1 MGNFNIKKS
10 IGRTLLIIVFSV
22 YLIIALIIT
31 AFHLVLEYNTT
42 KDNIQNN
49 LKHIYTIV
57 DKSIAQALW
66 EMNDEQLD
74 FLVDGMMN
82 FPDIIGVKITDN
94 KGEIISATGI
104 ILTINGIPVDY
115 DNESQIRRTG
125 DFYFVYEDSLVFNL
139 FSKDHFVGIL
149 SIYSDNNVIFARL
162 KTGVYLLILDTLLK
176 IIALGFIIRIVLYF
190 ILTKPLAYF
199 TGFINNLDFDDLED
213 VRLDIQSPGKNEL
226 KILEN
231 AFNNMIQNLRN
242 AITRQQE
249 AEYSLR
255 QSEKKYRDMFENAVE
270 GLYQTTAEGKFI
282 DINQSMANI
291 LGFGSPSEFLEYN
304 KKNNLYY
311 LNKKAWDRI
320 AIELLGNGF
329 ITGFETEYYHLNGS
343 KFWASISA
351 RIVNDSEGEFL
362 YCEGSMIDIT
372 EKKEKQEADRAREA
386 AEIASQTKSVFLA
399 NMSHEIRTPMNAI
412 IGLTELCLFTDLNTQ
427 QVDYLVKV
435 VTSAK
440 SLLGIIND
448 ILDISKIE
456 EGKLD
461 IEETPFNLEVVLQNI
476 SNTISFQAAEKGL
489 EFVINI
495 DSGVPMFLIGDPLR
509 LTQVLLNLGNNAI
522 KFTQKGEILIIVDSL
537 GQNNDDCSVEIKFS
551 VIDSGIGMTDKQ
563 QDSIFDSFQQADS
576 STSRKYG
583 GTGLGLAIS
592 RNLIELMGGHIW
604 LESAQDVGSGFFFT
618 LKLGIDI
625 KNKDI
630 SYVIPKELYCMDVLI
645 ISDNKAISKALV
657 QFGSSL
663 TFVSNEAD
671 SMSKAIEL
679 LQKNNFRMV
688 ILNETFLK
696 EDMNNYDL
704 ILKKSSNP
712 DLKILTLVS
721 PVMDEKFCSR
731 VMEAGIPGLLTKPV
745 TGSSLYDAV
754 IECFKTSIQSYP
766 SKILIEKEHKNLS
779 SIIPDNIRGASILVF
794 EDNPINQQI
803 IREILEREKFD
814 VTIVSNGSE
823 GLEKIK
829 EKNFNLIFMDIQ
841 MPGMD
846 GYEVTRKIRKYYSKN
861 KLPII
866 AMTAHAMETDRKKSL
881 LAGMNGFVSKPI
893 IVNHLYSVLSE
904 FIKPANYNADG
915 EIPITNDIS
924 QLPDYLPGLNIRQAL
939 SQLNN
944 MEKILVNTFKL
955 VRRNYRDFCIGILED
970 LDNGNW
976 EVINQKVHTL
986 YGLAATI
993 GANQLSE
1000 ICKEIENI
1008 TKEKGNETIFLN
1020 KDSSLIKDCRS
1031 RLDEVLQSLDSIEDL
1046 LDSRWSESDKRGIQ
1060 PDIPLLSYIEDLLIQ
1075 LGNSNYSTVEMISIL
1090 KQYNELEIYKNEVN
1104 YIEELITQFDFKKA
1118 IEQLLI
1124 IRSKLG

>member
-1 MGNFNIKKS
+1 MRNLNINKS

-31 AFHLVLEYNTT
+31 VFHLILEYNTT
-42 KDNIQNN
+42 KDNIQNS

-57 DKSIAQALW
+57 DKSLAQALW

-104 ILTINGIPVDY
+104 ILTENGTPVNY
-115 DNESQIRRTG
+115 DNESQIRRTR
-125 DFYFVYEDSLVFNL
+125 DFYFFYEDSLVFKL

-242 AITRQQE
+242 AITRQQK
-249 AEYSLR
+249 AESSLR
-255 QSEKKYRDMFENAVE
+255 QSEKKYRDMFENAIE
-270 GLYQTTAEGKFI
+270 GLYQTTADGKFI

-304 KKNNLYY
+304 RKNNLYY
-311 LNKKAWDRI
+311 LNKKAWDMI
-320 AIELLGNGF
+320 AVELFGNGF
-329 ITGFETEYYHLNGS
+329 ITGFETEYYHLNGN

-351 RIVNDSEGEFL
+351 RIVYDSEGELL

-386 AEIASQTKSVFLA
+386 AEIASHTKSVFLA

-435 VTSAK
+435 VASAK

-456 EGKLD
+456 EGKMD
-461 IEETPFNLEVVLQNI
+461 IEETPFNLEEVLQNI
-476 SNTISFQAAEKGL
+476 SNTISFKAAEKGL

-522 KFTQKGEILIIVDSL
+522 KFTQKGEILINVDSL
-537 GQNNDDCSVEIKFS
+537 DQNNEDSCVEIKFS

-592 RNLIELMGGHIW
+592 RNLVKLMGGNIW
-604 LESAQDVGSGFFFT
+604 LESEQNVGSGFFFT

-630 SYVIPKELYCMDVLI
+630 SYVIPRELHCLDVLI
-645 ISDNKAISKALV
+645 ISDNKAICKALV

-663 TFVSNEAD
+663 NFVLNEAD
-671 SMSKAIEL
+671 SINKAVEL
-679 LQKNNFRMV
+679 LQKNNYRMV

-704 ILKKSSNP
+704 ILEKSFNP
-712 DLKILTLVS
+712 DLRILTLVS
-721 PVMDEKFCSR
+721 PVMDEQFCAR

-745 TGSSLYDAV
+745 TGSSLYNAV
-754 IECFKTSIQSYP
+754 IESFKTSIQSY
-766 SKILIEKEHKNLS
+766 SSIILNEKEHKKLS
-779 SIIPDNIRGASILVF
+779 SIIPENIRGASILVF
-794 EDNPINQQI
+794 EDNSINQQI
-803 IREILEREKFD
+803 IREILEREKFN

-823 GLEKIK
+823 GLERIK
-829 EKNFNLIFMDIQ
+829 EKKFNLIFMDIQ

-846 GYEVTRKIRKYYSKN
+846 GYEVTRKIRKDYSGN
-861 KLPII
+861 ELPII

-881 LAGMNGFVSKPI
+881 SAGMNGFVSKPI
-893 IVNHLYSVLSE
+893 IVTHLYNVLSE
-904 FIKPANYNADG
+904 FIKPADYNVDG
-915 EIPITNDIS
+915 EIPATNDIS
-924 QLPDYLPGLNIRQAL
+924 PLPDYLPGLNIRQAL

-955 VRRNYRDFCIGILED
+955 VRRNYRDFCIRILED

-976 EVINQKVHTL
+976 DVINQKVHTL

-1000 ICKEIENI
+1000 ICKEIEII
-1008 TKEKGNETIFLN
+1008 TKGKGNNTIFLD
-1020 KDSSLIKDCRS
+1020 KDSSLIKDCRN

-1046 LDSRWSESDKRGIQ
+1046 LDARLESDNKSIQ
-1060 PDIPLLSYIEDLLIQ
+1060 PDIPLLSYIEDFLIQ
-1075 LGNSNYSTVEMISIL
+1075 LGNSNYSTVEMISVL

-1104 YIEELITQFDFKKA
+1104 YIEELITQFDFKEA

-1124 IRSKLG
+1124 IRSKLD